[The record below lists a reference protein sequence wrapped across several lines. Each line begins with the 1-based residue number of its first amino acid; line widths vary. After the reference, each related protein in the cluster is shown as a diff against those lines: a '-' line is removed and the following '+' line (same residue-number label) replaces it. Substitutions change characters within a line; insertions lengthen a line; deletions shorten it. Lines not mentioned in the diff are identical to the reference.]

1 MGKLARGF
9 CATASGARSDE
20 AGALDLL
27 GIGLAVSAI
36 PFLWGRVHAIR
47 QPYPRER
54 YHGRTR
60 PSQPHCRSER
70 ARAAFDSDPL
80 RRRVRYISHDARTRV
95 MSGDPFKQRRGSRN
109 RMRTHVRVFDAEV
122 ARTRSACILARSCTT
137 EIAGCQAT
145 DAASRVTTRPADARS
160 GSCS

>member
-9 CATASGARSDE
+9 CATASGARSDA

-36 PFLWGRVHAIR
+36 PFFWGRVHAIR

-60 PSQPHCRSER
+60 PSQPLCLLNVHAPRLTQT
-70 ARAAFDSDPL
+70 AASTGALPIAWVL
-80 RRRVRYISHDARTRV
+80 
-95 MSGDPFKQRRGSRN
+95 SGDPIKRRRWPRD
-109 RMRTHVRVFDAEV
+109 RMRTHVRVFDAAV

-137 EIAGCQAT
+137 EIAGCQAA
-145 DAASRVTTRPADARS
+145 DAASRVATRPADARS